1 MNEVLELARSLSKSD
16 DEALT
21 RTLEVRML
29 QGNAYADFFD
39 VATALLKPAWIS
51 LAVAGLNRKQLVVL
65 QDLIAGKKIDADSEI
80 ALSLES
86 QRLIEL
92 RDEGIHVYEA
102 TRTAFASFKKCLPIA
117 AVAPK
122 VGSRS
127 LHDTAD
133 FGVRATQD
141 QVDAHAAIAA
151 FEAMQAIT
159 ELVLDLDLRMVREV
173 GRGGVGLPELKRLAA
188 ALSKPVD
195 YARAIYEIAKLT
207 DLVSLSEKR
216 WRVGSQGASWLA
228 SEPAQ
233 RFAKLA
239 RMWRQRIG
247 NAAAATLVEAIHP
260 AAHQTEST
268 TLLQVIEAGF
278 PLANEAMVSHIKTML
293 AMGEQIGLSHAD
305 QAASWLPAVL
315 NRDYTA
321 ANELLS
327 KVLPAPED
335 RLIIQA
341 DLTLIA
347 PAPLRTQTETLLRRF
362 TYVERIGIASTY
374 RINALSII
382 QGLETGMTE
391 EQIRQSLQSLSAHAL
406 PQPVD
411 YLIRESCQRFMRLTL
426 QATQKGTVIRS
437 TDPMLLAQIYS
448 DQQLKPLAISK
459 GSEDRNPHSRFE
471 LDVVYFQL
479 RDENYAAVRID
490 DAGDVISPLLP
501 GLTAQ
506 DSTESKSEINLHL
519 QHIQRW
525 REHEAK
531 LGSAPEGDDIVRH
544 IELTIKNK
552 GSISITVKIG
562 DEARDFLLEP
572 IGLAN
577 GRLRARDRKADTERV
592 IPLEKITAV
601 RLG

>member
-16 DEALT
+16 DEAIT
-21 RTLEVRML
+21 NTLEVRML
-29 QGNAYADFFD
+29 QGSAYADFFD
-39 VATALLKPAWIS
+39 VATALLKPAWIT
-51 LAVAGLNRKQLVVL
+51 LAIAGLNRQQLLVL
-65 QDLIAGKKIDADSEI
+65 QDLIAGQKVAQDSET
-80 ALSLES
+80 AKSLQS
-86 QRLIEL
+86 QRLIEV
-92 RDEGIHVYEA
+92 RDGGFHVYEA
-102 TRTAFASFKKCLPIA
+102 TRTAFESFKKCLPISK
-117 AVAPK
+117 VSPK
-122 VGSRS
+122 VSTTGDVSIGSGGQS
-127 LHDTAD
+127 
-133 FGVRATQD
+133 

-151 FEAMQAIT
+151 FESMQAIT

-195 YARAIYEIAKLT
+195 YARAVYEIAKLT
-207 DLVSLSEKR
+207 DLVALADKR
-216 WRVGSQGASWLA
+216 WRVGSEGANWLA

-247 NAAAATLVEAIHP
+247 NAAAATLA
-260 AAHQTEST
+260 EST
-268 TLLQVIEAGF
+268 LAPTGQTGAQLFDAIEAGF
-278 PLANEAMVSHIKTML
+278 PLANEVMFSHIKTML
-293 AMGEQIGLSHAD
+293 TMSEQIGLSHAGH
-305 QAASWLPAVL
+305 AATWMPAVL
-315 NRDYTA
+315 NRDFSA
-321 ANELLS
+321 ANALLS
-327 KVLPAPED
+327 HVLPAAED

-362 TYVERIGIASTY
+362 AYVERIGIASTY

-382 QGLETGMTE
+382 QGLETGMSE
-391 EQIRQSLQSLSAHAL
+391 EQIRQALQSLSAHPL

-411 YLIRESCQRFMRLTL
+411 YLIRESGQRFMRLTL
-426 QATQKGTVIRS
+426 QATPKGTVIRS
-437 TDPMLLAQIYS
+437 TEPMLLAQIYS

-459 GSEDRNPHSRFE
+459 SAEDRNLHSRFE
-471 LDVVYFQL
+471 LDLVYFQL

-490 DAGDVISPLLP
+490 QDGDVISPLLP
-501 GLTAQ
+501 GLNAQ
-506 DSTESKSEINLHL
+506 GDPSTQSEINLHL
-519 QHIQRW
+519 QHINRW
-525 REHEAK
+525 RAHEAK

-552 GSISITVKIG
+552 GTISITVKIG

>member
-1 MNEVLELARSLSKSD
+1 MNEILELARSLSKSD

-21 RTLEVRML
+21 KTLEVRML

-39 VATALLKPAWIS
+39 VATALLKPTWIS
-51 LAVAGLNRKQLVVL
+51 LAVAGLNRQQLVVL
-65 QDLIAGKKIDADSEI
+65 QDLIAGKKV
-80 ALSLES
+80 ALNSSVARSLES
-86 QRLIEL
+86 QRLVES
-92 RDEGIHVYEA
+92 RDDGFYVYEA
-102 TRTAFASFKKCLPIA
+102 TRTAFESFKKCLPIS
-117 AVAPK
+117 VVSPK
-122 VGSRS
+122 VAAKTQTG
-127 LHDTAD
+127 AD
-133 FGVRATQD
+133 ESIEALEQS
-141 QVDAHAAIAA
+141 QVDAHSAIAA
-151 FEAMQAIT
+151 FEVMQAIT

-195 YARAIYEIAKLT
+195 YARAIYEIARLT
-207 DLVSLSEKR
+207 DLVSLSDKR
-216 WRVGSQGASWLA
+216 WRVGGQGASWLA

-239 RMWRQRIG
+239 RMFRQRIG
-247 NAAAATLVEAIHP
+247 DAASETLA
-260 AAHQTEST
+260 ESQI
-268 TLLQVIEAGF
+268 LSGGQMISAIEAGF

-293 AMGEQIGLSHAD
+293 TMSEQIGLSHAG
-305 QAASWLPAVL
+305 QAASWMPAVL
-315 NRDYTA
+315 NRDYSA
-321 ANELLS
+321 ANSLLS
-327 KVLPAPED
+327 KFLPAAED

-341 DLTLIA
+341 NLTLIA

-362 TYVERIGIASTY
+362 AYVERIGIASTY
-374 RINALSII
+374 RVNALSIV
-382 QGLETGMTE
+382 QGLETGMSE
-391 EQIRQSLQSLSAHAL
+391 DQIRQTLQSLSAHPL

-411 YLIRESCQRFMRLTL
+411 YLIRESSQRFMRLTL
-426 QATQKGTVIRS
+426 QATAKGTVIRS

-448 DQQLKPLAISK
+448 DQQLKPLSIAK
-459 GSEDRNPHSRFE
+459 GAEDRNLHSRFE

-490 DAGDVISPLLP
+490 ENGDVISPLLP
-501 GLTAQ
+501 GLLTSRLLEAQ
-506 DSTESKSEINLHL
+506 SEINLHL
-519 QHIQRW
+519 QHINRW
-525 REHEAK
+525 RDHEAK